1 MNNRKDLFLSELST
15 TIQLYTLFKDVT
27 GEGERNFYELLAA
40 RLNVSLLGRTQH
52 EGRKL
57 RVWYEY

>member
-15 TIQLYTLFKDVT
+15 TIQLYILFKDVT